1 LKGEPEAMPINI
13 LIDAHLITLRIVTYR
28 FVDRQINVGRT
39 TRTQPERVEDVR
51 EIPPRQDTQ
60 GVSRAVQAANQIW
73 APADIIFIVR
83 ATTPHSVPAP
93 NDAETVDRNSFF
105 FLARQ
110 FPALNA
116 VSLLLVSRVSE
127 PALAGEAVNEL
138 SVCLL
143 PALGDP
149 LAGNTLAHEL
159 GHLLSLGHVL
169 SPDPLD
175 ATDVYNL
182 MYPGARAGNTLTTGQ
197 INTARQSAL
206 AQRFAQAQTR

>member
-1 LKGEPEAMPINI
+1 MPVSVP
-13 LIDAHLITLRIVTYR
+13 IDAHLITLRIVTYR
-28 FVDRQINVGRT
+28 FVNRQIQVGRT
-39 TRTQPERVEDVR
+39 TRTQRERVEDVR
-51 EIPPRQDTQ
+51 EIPPRQDVEGTI
-60 GVSRAVQAANQIW
+60 RAVQAANLIW
-73 APADIIFIVR
+73 APANISFTLR
-83 ATTPHSVPAP
+83 TTSAESAPAP
-93 NDAETVDRNSFF
+93 NDAEAVDRNGFF

-110 FPALNA
+110 FPARMG

-169 SPDPLD
+169 SPDPYEASD
-175 ATDVYNL
+175 TYNL
-182 MYPGARAGNTLTTGQ
+182 MYPGARAGNRLTTEQ
-197 INTARQSAL
+197 CNTALQSPL
-206 AQRFAQAQTR
+206 ARRFRT